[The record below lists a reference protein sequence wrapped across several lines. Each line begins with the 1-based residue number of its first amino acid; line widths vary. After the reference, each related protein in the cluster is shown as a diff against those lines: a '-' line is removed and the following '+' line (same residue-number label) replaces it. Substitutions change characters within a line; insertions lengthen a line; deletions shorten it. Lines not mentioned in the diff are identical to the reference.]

1 MVDKPTKTQK
11 SLNKSQISNKH
22 RTTTGAISRS
32 YLDMY
37 YQCLIIILKCDL
49 LFSETQKKLLK
60 CMTQKIVWDFFFFVF
75 ELSGELQEYNCIW

>member
-11 SLNKSQISNKH
+11 SLNKSKIFNKH

-49 LFSETQKKLLK
+49 LFIETQKKLLK
-60 CMTQKIVWDFFFFVF
+60 CMTQ
-75 ELSGELQEYNCIW
+75 